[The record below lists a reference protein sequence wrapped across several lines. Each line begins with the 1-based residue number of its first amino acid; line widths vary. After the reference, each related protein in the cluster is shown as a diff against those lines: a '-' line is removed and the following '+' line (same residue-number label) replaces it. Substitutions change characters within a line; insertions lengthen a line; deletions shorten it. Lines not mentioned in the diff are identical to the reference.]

1 MFFLT
6 PEGPSSA
13 AESKMLDA
21 EEEGPSGERAWPEA
35 EGYFCRRGCQQF
47 RIPTVHT
54 DYVVN

>member
-21 EEEGPSGERAWPEA
+21 EEEGPSGERKAKELA
-35 EGYFCRRGCQQF
+35 QGRSAFF
-47 RIPTVHT
+47 II
-54 DYVVN
+54 